1 MENTTMTRQKA
12 LEAAAAL
19 MIGLDFG
26 NAYLTAVET
35 ANWGKLAG
43 IVLDMTGRTDLSDA
57 IWEGR

>member
-1 MENTTMTRQKA
+1 MTRQEA

-19 MIGLDFG
+19 MIGQDFG

-35 ANWGKLAG
+35 ADWGKLAG
-43 IVLDMTGRTDLSDA
+43 IVLDMTGRTDLADA